1 MPEWLVEALKNYE
14 LTEEQKDEIVAE
26 VCKVGED
33 HSKVTRSMRPTVED
47 RLRRYDM

>member
-14 LTEEQKDEIVAE
+14 LTEAQKDEIVAE
-26 VCKVGED
+26 IIRVGEE

-47 RLRRYDM
+47 RLRRHDM